1 MHLLVLSR
9 KSILI
14 MLIFLLFICSG
25 GFLLSHYLSIPS
37 LVKDPGTYYI
47 VQTQEKVAA
56 LTFDDGP
63 DPLYTG
69 AVLDILKAKN
79 IKATFF
85 VLGQNAR
92 QNPDLLKRI
101 FNEGHEIGNH
111 GYSHSYIPNK
121 FIDELIRTDDL
132 IFQSVKQHT
141 LYYRPP
147 GGIVS
152 KSIIKEVTD
161 KGQIL
166 TLWSVDSRDW
176 QNPGPKQIE
185 QNVVKAIFPGSIIL
199 LHDGGE
205 NREQT
210 IQALAGIIERLQQQ
224 GYRFV
229 TLSDLKKYDANI
241 PVKTLSNTLSFI
253 VSDE

>member
-1 MHLLVLSR
+1 MHLLILSR
-9 KSILI
+9 KSVLNILI
-14 MLIFLLFICSG
+14 FMLVICFW
-25 GFLLSHYLSIPS
+25 GFLHSWYLSIPS

-69 AVLDILKAKN
+69 TVLDILQAKS

-85 VLGQNAR
+85 ILGQNAK

-101 FNEGHEIGNH
+101 LNEGHEIGNH

-121 FIDELIRTDDL
+121 FIDELILTDEL
-132 IFQSVKQHT
+132 IYQSLNQHT

-147 GGIVS
+147 GGIIT
-152 KSIIKEVTD
+152 KSIVKEVAD

-166 TLWSVDSRDW
+166 TLWSIDSKDW

-185 QNVVKAIFPGSIIL
+185 QNVVKDIFPGSIIL

-210 IQALAGIIERLQQQ
+210 IQALTGIIEHLQQQ

-229 TLSDLKKYDANI
+229 TLSDLKKYDADISVQKNI
-241 PVKTLSNTLSFI
+241 PPSI
-253 VSDE
+253 D

>member
-1 MHLLVLSR
+1 MRLFVLSR
-9 KSILI
+9 KFFLIL
-14 MLIFLLFICSG
+14 LILLLFICTG
-25 GFLLSHYLSIPS
+25 GFLLNQYSSIPS

-69 AVLDILKAKN
+69 AILDILQAKN

-85 VLGQNAR
+85 ILGQNAR
-92 QNPDLLKRI
+92 QNPDLLKRVYS
-101 FNEGHEIGNH
+101 EGHEIGNH

-121 FIDELIRTDDL
+121 FIDELIRTDEL
-132 IFQSVKQHT
+132 IYQSLNQHT

-152 KSIIKEVTD
+152 KSIIKEVAG
-161 KGQIL
+161 KGEIL
-166 TLWSVDSRDW
+166 TLWSIDSRDW

-185 QNVVKAIFPGSIIL
+185 QNVVKNIFPGSIIL

-210 IQALAGIIERLQQQ
+210 IQALSGIIEKLQQQ
-224 GYRFV
+224 GYRLV
-229 TLSDLKKYDANI
+229 TLSELKKFDANI
-241 PVKTLSNTLSFI
+241 SVQKTVPANF
-253 VSDE
+253 

>member
-1 MHLLVLSR
+1 MHLLILSR
-9 KSILI
+9 KSVLNIL
-14 MLIFLLFICSG
+14 MLMLVICFW
-25 GFLLSHYLSIPS
+25 GFLHSSYLSIPS

-69 AVLDILKAKN
+69 TVLDILQAKS

-85 VLGQNAR
+85 ILGQNAK

-101 FNEGHEIGNH
+101 LNEGHEIGNH

-121 FIDELIRTDDL
+121 FIDELILTDEL
-132 IFQSVKQHT
+132 VYQSLNQHT

-147 GGIVS
+147 GGIIT
-152 KSIIKEVTD
+152 KSIVKEVAD

-166 TLWSVDSRDW
+166 TLWSIDSKDW

-185 QNVVKAIFPGSIIL
+185 QNVVKDIFPGSIIL

-210 IQALAGIIERLQQQ
+210 IQALTGIIEHLQQQ

-229 TLSDLKKYDANI
+229 TLSDLKKYDADISVQKNI
-241 PVKTLSNTLSFI
+241 PPA
-253 VSDE
+253 

>member
-1 MHLLVLSR
+1 MRFIVLSR
-9 KSILI
+9 KFFLI
-14 MLIFLLFICSG
+14 MLMSLLFICCG
-25 GFLLSHYLSIPS
+25 GLLFSRYLSIPS
-37 LVKDPGTYYI
+37 LVKDPGTYYT
-47 VQTQEKVAA
+47 VQTQEKVTS

-69 AVLDILKAKN
+69 AILDILQAKN

-85 VLGQNAR
+85 ILGQNAK
-92 QNPDLLKRI
+92 QNPDLLKRVY
-101 FNEGHEIGNH
+101 NEGHEIGNH
-111 GYSHSYIPNK
+111 GYSHSYISKK
-121 FIDELIRTDDL
+121 FIDELILTDEL
-132 IFQSVKQHT
+132 IYQSLNTHT

-152 KSIIKEVTD
+152 KSIIKEVSD
-161 KGQIL
+161 KGEIL
-166 TLWSVDSRDW
+166 TLWSIDSRDW

-185 QNVVKAIFPGSIIL
+185 QNVVKSIFPGSIIL

-210 IQALAGIIERLQQQ
+210 ILALSGIIEKLQQQ

-229 TLSDLKKYDANI
+229 TLSDLKKFDDNI
-241 PVKTLSNTLSFI
+241 SVQKMK
-253 VSDE
+253 